1 MESKQMPFAYSF
13 NVETPSQLVDIM
25 TDQEVYLPMDI
36 GLNQMA
42 NIRFIILTR
51 RLHQIPFDIIKIDDY
66 WFIEKVFYYDLKN
79 YLKQGDRILIINKT
93 MISNQLQEIDIF
105 KLILHSS
112 IPFIIWVTWD
122 ADTFLKYQTIFRQY
136 ENKHAYINAKAYL
149 LQTYHYNDI
158 SLYDHLAF
166 IIANTIQNPQN
177 NIDNFFEKL
186 NQYVQ
191 YPILQSNLR
200 PTEDNT
206 KLTMVKIHAQ
216 LLEGKQRDLLKSTD
230 YMIKAVPDL
239 IEMAYYCSS
248 AGYGIHT
255 TEIILIWSAMK
266 RLNNEIN
273 CTEMKFWG
281 KIFGLYC
288 DYYIIQVQHEKEIPF
303 DEIDICNQSRNRKY
317 FSISKHLNQE
327 QEKLSFEIPSE
338 PHGIGTNQYTYF
350 VTNSPG
356 LPWIKLPDV
365 KPIMIE
371 YARKIRCLF
380 TGCLLSKVNG
390 FPPYPG
396 LEKDYL
402 RAQIARITATTHI
415 SPAGYYILTDNREE
429 EEEISF
435 NNERKDPNIILNSE
449 YNNDS
454 THLITV
460 EFLADINLQEWV
472 HTLPEILLQ
481 GRTHFWRPPSTKT
494 TNLSV
499 ADEEEDEETLDR
511 NSIEIPAP
519 LLQPIGDDKLLDTN
533 QTPWSIG
540 LTMSIMHEYSLCF
553 VRSNIWP
560 GAFTLGNAG
569 NYFNLYVGWGQK
581 YEQFNPSQ
589 PSLPENEL
597 KKQFIEQNDPTVEFE
612 KAMEEA
618 QRETALD
625 LTSEEFTNEEEDDDN
640 DEEIFTDEDY

>member
-51 RLHQIPFDIIKIDDY
+51 RLHQIPFDIIKIDDC
-66 WFIEKVFYYDLKN
+66 WFIEKVFNHDLKN

-216 LLEGKQRDLLKSTD
+216 LLEGKQRDLLKSKD

-239 IEMAYYCSS
+239 IEMVYYCSS

-255 TEIILIWSAMK
+255 TEIIFNKIWSAMNL
-266 RLNNEIN
+266 LN
-273 CTEMKFWG
+273 
-281 KIFGLYC
+281 YQ
-288 DYYIIQVQHEKEIPF
+288 YI
-303 DEIDICNQSRNRKY
+303 
-317 FSISKHLNQE
+317 
-327 QEKLSFEIPSE
+327 
-338 PHGIGTNQYTYF
+338 
-350 VTNSPG
+350 
-356 LPWIKLPDV
+356 
-365 KPIMIE
+365 
-371 YARKIRCLF
+371 
-380 TGCLLSKVNG
+380 
-390 FPPYPG
+390 
-396 LEKDYL
+396 
-402 RAQIARITATTHI
+402 
-415 SPAGYYILTDNREE
+415 
-429 EEEISF
+429 
-435 NNERKDPNIILNSE
+435 
-449 YNNDS
+449 
-454 THLITV
+454 
-460 EFLADINLQEWV
+460 
-472 HTLPEILLQ
+472 
-481 GRTHFWRPPSTKT
+481 
-494 TNLSV
+494 
-499 ADEEEDEETLDR
+499 
-511 NSIEIPAP
+511 
-519 LLQPIGDDKLLDTN
+519 
-533 QTPWSIG
+533 
-540 LTMSIMHEYSLCF
+540 
-553 VRSNIWP
+553 
-560 GAFTLGNAG
+560 
-569 NYFNLYVGWGQK
+569 
-581 YEQFNPSQ
+581 
-589 PSLPENEL
+589 
-597 KKQFIEQNDPTVEFE
+597 
-612 KAMEEA
+612 
-618 QRETALD
+618 
-625 LTSEEFTNEEEDDDN
+625 
-640 DEEIFTDEDY
+640 